1 MPSVTKAQRRQNIEN
16 AAYEILCEKGYAGA
30 SMLAIAKRARAS
42 NETMY
47 RWYGD
52 KRGLFAE
59 LVRENSRVVT
69 GMLGDLSKPDSA
81 AANIIKAVGPRL
93 LELLVSERAVILN
106 RAAASDTSGMLGNVI
121 GECGRDTV
129 MPMIV
134 DVFDRGIAQG
144 WLKAGDPRSAAE
156 TYLSLLVGDW
166 QVRRVIGTLSDIT
179 DTDITARADRA
190 YEQFCQLFA
199 RHNP

>member
-1 MPSVTKAQRRQNIEN
+1 MPPITKAQRKQNIEK
-16 AAYEILCEKGYAGA
+16 AAYEILHEKGYVGA

-59 LVRENSRVVT
+59 LVRENARAVT
-69 GMLGDLSKPDSA
+69 DMLRDLSQPDHA
-81 AANIIKAVGPRL
+81 AADIIKAVGPRL
-93 LELLVSERAVILN
+93 LELLVSERAVMLN
-106 RAAASDTSGMLGNVI
+106 RAAASDTSGMLGEVI

-134 DVFDRGIAQG
+134 DVFDRGVAQG
-144 WLKAGDPRSAAE
+144 WLKEGDAQNVAE

-166 QVRRVIGTLSDIT
+166 QVRRVIGTLSDLSNA
-179 DTDITARADRA
+179 DITTRADCA
-190 YEQFCQLFA
+190 YDQLCQLFA
-199 RHNP
+199 EHNP